1 MRGNYNATIRA
12 CFGGYMV
19 QAVINTFVPL
29 LFLTLRREYGLS
41 LEEISLLI
49 TVNFLVQL
57 TVDLLAA
64 RFVDRIGYRFSVV
77 AAHLFSA
84 AGLVLL
90 TVLPQWMPPLA
101 GLLIAVAVY
110 AVGGG
115 LIEVLISPIVE
126 ACPTRH
132 KESVMSLLHSF
143 YCWGCVATIL
153 LSTLFFSL
161 LGTGPWRVL
170 ACLWALLPLVNGAIF
185 TQVPLVSLTPEDGSG
200 MSLRQ
205 LARQPAFWVLL
216 LLMAC
221 AGASEHGVS
230 QWASALAES
239 ALGVSKTVGDLAGPL
254 SFALLMGLSRVF
266 YAKYG
271 EKISLRPYMT
281 LCAALCVAGY
291 LLTALSPWP
300 ALSLAGCGLC
310 GLAVGCMWPGTF
322 SLAAG
327 RFRAG
332 GTALFAL
339 LALAGDLGCS
349 AGPTAVGVASSAL
362 GGSLQRGILLGAVS
376 PLLLMAGLL
385 LLGHLEKKN
394 P

>member
-64 RFVDRIGYRFSVV
+64 RFVDRIGYRVSVV

-153 LSTLFFSL
+153 LSTLFFAL

-200 MSLRQ
+200 LSLRQ

-239 ALGVSKTVGDLAGPL
+239 ALGVSKTVGDLAP
-254 SFALLMGLSRVF
+254 
-266 YAKYG
+266 
-271 EKISLRPYMT
+271 
-281 LCAALCVAGY
+281 AALHDPVRRPVRGGLPAYSSVPLARPVSGRVRPVRSGGGLHVAGH
-291 LLTALSPWP
+291 LQSGRGPVPGGRHRPVCP
-300 ALSLAGCGLC
+300 AGSGGRPGLFR
-310 GLAVGCMWPGTF
+310 GTHGGGRGVLR
-322 SLAAG
+322 SGRLAAAGHSAGG
-327 RFRAG
+327 RLSAAAHG
-332 GTALFAL
+332 GTAAVET
-339 LALAGDLGCS
+339 LGEEKS
-349 AGPTAVGVASSAL
+349 L
-362 GGSLQRGILLGAVS
+362 GF
-376 PLLLMAGLL
+376 
-385 LLGHLEKKN
+385 
-394 P
+394 

>member
-64 RFVDRIGYRFSVV
+64 RFVDRIGYRVSVV

-90 TVLPQWMPPLA
+90 TVLPQWMPSLA

-153 LSTLFFSL
+153 LSTLFFAL

-200 MSLRQ
+200 LSLRQ

-239 ALGVSKTVGDLAGPL
+239 ALGVSKTVGDL
-254 SFALLMGLSRVF
+254 
-266 YAKYG
+266 
-271 EKISLRPYMT
+271 
-281 LCAALCVAGY
+281 AGY

-385 LLGHLEKKN
+385 LLGRLEKKN